1 MLSTLLI
8 PGYAVG
14 LRASI
19 FRQPFGEHAGF
30 VGVEKE
36 VKDEKVK
43 VFRWGKSFDLSILEC
58 VNPWRYFQL
67 YRDEEALAES
77 VETQSVLS
85 AIITENESSTI
96 ICHSLGCRL
105 MIGMMNN
112 TGLPS
117 CVSKIVLLQG
127 DAPTSVRIENTEIK
141 HRLIDESLVI
151 ENYYCSWDQSLLASL
166 LVHRISRIGLTGW
179 SEPGVKNIFYPL
191 LKPVNL
197 HTSPLRDGEFLRE
210 IISM

>member
-1 MLSTLLI
+1 MSSILLI

-36 VKDEKVK
+36 VRNEKVK

-58 VNPWRYFQL
+58 VNPWKYFQL

-77 VETQSVLS
+77 AETHAALF
-85 AIITENESSTI
+85 ALITETKSSTI

-105 MIGMMNN
+105 MIGIMNDV
-112 TGLPS
+112 GLPS

-127 DAPTSVRIENTEIK
+127 DVPTSIRIKNAEIK
-141 HRLIDESLVI
+141 HRLIDTSLII
-151 ENYYCSWDQSLLASL
+151 ENYYCSWDQSLLASSL
-166 LVHRISRIGLTGW
+166 IHRTSRIGLTGW
-179 SEPGVKNIFYPL
+179 NEPGVKNIFYPL

-197 HTSPLRDGEFLRE
+197 HTSPLRDEKFLRE
-210 IISM
+210 MLS